1 MKTNKKYIYWA
12 IALLGI
18 YLLYRWW
25 SKRNGNGGSPLSMA
39 GAGIIGGSNNVVPPV
54 ESQSGSNTDTTIARS
69 IMPIFE
75 STEQRINRANAM
87 DSTLNSGSLSRWV
100 AGKPCAVG
108 ATWSEDGVCEYNKN
122 VGTVSAFGL

>member
-12 IALLGI
+12 IALVGI

-75 STEQRINRANAM
+75 STEQRVSRANAM
-87 DSTLNSGSLSRWV
+87 DVSLGGSLGGNQRAVWCEHKSNPQEAV
-100 AGKPCAVG
+100 LCTNKQASTKP
-108 ATWSEDGVCEYNKN
+108 
-122 VGTVSAFGL
+122 F